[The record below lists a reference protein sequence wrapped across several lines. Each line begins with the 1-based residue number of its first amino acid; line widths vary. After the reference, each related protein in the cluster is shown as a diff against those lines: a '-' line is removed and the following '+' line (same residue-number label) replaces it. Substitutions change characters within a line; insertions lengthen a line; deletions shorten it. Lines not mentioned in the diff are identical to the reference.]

1 MSTSTDP
8 HQLHERRTRLFESLA
23 AEPWAHDFFAVLR
36 QMESLSPNSPRL
48 GRALRPSAEPIRM
61 GQDPELDFAPAAL
74 MSFKADGHKPPRLGA
89 RFFGLFGPMG
99 PLPLHLT
106 EYARDRLRNHADP
119 TFARFADVFH
129 HRALLLFYRAW
140 AQSQPAVQADRP
152 SDDQFAKWVS
162 ALFGQAP
169 ATLRHADAVP
179 DAAKRFAAGH
189 LARPT
194 RNPES
199 IAKVLRQYFDVPI
212 RIEPYVGH
220 WLALR
225 AEDRSRLG
233 RPGARRS
240 APLGVSVVAGAKVW
254 DRQYKIRLHIGP
266 LTLAQYQQFLP
277 GQPALIELRDWM
289 RQLVG
294 FDLLWDV
301 QLVLQGSEVPPLNAG
316 GKTALGRST
325 WLGRKTPHP
334 DRGELRLHPSKISG
348 RAEPV
353 EAHAQRR
360 DGTSTS
366 SVRTGHSPIGQHR
379 R

>member
-1 MSTSTDP
+1 MSADAR
-8 HQLHERRTRLFESLA
+8 HLNERRARLFESLA

-152 SDDQFAKWVS
+152 SEDQFAKWVS

-169 ATLRHADAVP
+169 AALRHADAVP
-179 DAAKRFAAGH
+179 DAAKRYSAGH

-220 WLALR
+220 WMALR
-225 AEDRSRLG
+225 TEERSRLG

-294 FDLLWDV
+294 FDMLWDM
-301 QLVLQGSEVPPLNAG
+301 QLVLQGKEVPPLNVG

-334 DRGELRLHPSKISG
+334 DRGELRLHPSKISV
-348 RAEPV
+348 RAAKV
-353 EAHAQRR
+353 
-360 DGTSTS
+360 
-366 SVRTGHSPIGQHR
+366 
-379 R
+379 